1 MKEFNIFDIEKLL
14 GTDHK
19 IIGNTNLI
27 FTNVQPV
34 EKINK
39 LSLDWIDTKKN
50 KKEEYLKKTVAPFVI
65 CDKEIFVDEEVLK
78 NKCIIIS
85 PNPKMTFSVLTT
97 ALFKPIIQHQIHE
110 NTVISTEAKIGKN
123 VHIDAGAVIGKVEIG
138 NNSYI
143 GKNTI
148 VNDGVRIGNNV
159 LIGCNNTIG
168 MDGFGYERGIDG
180 ALFKFPHIASVII
193 EDNVEVGNNT
203 CIDRGALSST
213 LIKKG
218 TKIDNLVHIAH
229 NVEIGENCCIIANC
243 VIAGSVKIGNN
254 SWIAPNSVIR
264 EHINIGNN
272 SLIGLGA
279 IVTKAVD
286 DNKVIAGFPALPFN
300 KMIKIFKKLIK
311 M

>member
-1 MKEFNIFDIEKLL
+1 
-14 GTDHK
+14 
-19 IIGNTNLI
+19 
-27 FTNVQPV
+27 
-34 EKINK
+34 
-39 LSLDWIDTKKN
+39 
-50 KKEEYLKKTVAPFVI
+50 
-65 CDKEIFVDEEVLK
+65 
-78 NKCIIIS
+78 
-85 PNPKMTFSVLTT
+85 
-97 ALFKPIIQHQIHE
+97 
-110 NTVISTEAKIGKN
+110 
-123 VHIDAGAVIGKVEIG
+123 
-138 NNSYI
+138 YI